1 MTDTITAAAVCPLGK
16 LGSPGNSP
24 LPTEVIG
31 RGRTTSHFMPVT
43 YTIGATETT
52 TFLATVFQFP
62 VIRMSIIARRLT
74 NAMQPTVEN
83 RYAHIAEKSRRYS
96 GPADRACRMVVSPD
110 VTATESRNSIPT
122 NGIRQ
127 QIRTV
132 AAIMSRLRNLVCM
145 IMNGNRTGTSHPVWK
160 TNIIN
165 SHTTPYLRALA
176 MYQGVWKTPTTPTSN
191 PTV

>member
-16 LGSPGNSP
+16 LGSTGNSP

-43 YTIGATETT
+43 YTIGAAETT

-62 VIRMSIIARRLT
+62 VIRMSSIARRLT

-83 RYAHIAEKSRRYS
+83 RYAHIAEKSRNHS
-96 GPADRACRMVVSPD
+96 GPVAKFCRMVVSPV
-110 VTATESRNSIPT
+110 VTATESRNAIPT

-132 AAIMSRLRNLVCM
+132 ATNTDRVRDFVCM
-145 IMNGNRTGTSHPVWK
+145 VTDDRRTGTS
-160 TNIIN
+160 
-165 SHTTPYLRALA
+165 L
-176 MYQGVWKTPTTPTSN
+176 PT
-191 PTV
+191 